1 MQINNYNRNL
11 KPSFQSLYVV
21 KAKENPNKV
30 DEIIDLSDRYS
41 FLGDKISSSVEI
53 PEENYTYAN
62 STINFIGEDKGADDE
77 IETMLANRGINF
89 TRKSFSELLES
100 SESIKSRVELSPEDK
115 SRGYRLVEIDTTKFD
130 NAYEKYGFAYVGK
143 EGYISQPERTENFKE
158 YLKTGKN
165 IYAPVV
171 YINDYGEYPEIA
183 FGDGRHRY
191 AYMRDIKM
199 NGIPVAME
207 NETIK
212 IARKYGLLLQ

>member
-11 KPSFQSLYVV
+11 KPSFQSLYIV
-21 KAKENPNKV
+21 KAKENPDKV
-30 DEIIDLSDRYS
+30 DDILDLSDRYS
-41 FLGDKISSSVEI
+41 YSRAEISSFTEI
-53 PEENYTYAN
+53 PEDNYSYSN
-62 STINFIGEDKGADDE
+62 STIKFIGENYAADDE

-100 SESIKSRVELSPEDK
+100 AESIKSRVELSPEDK

-143 EGYISQPERTENFKE
+143 EGNISQPERTERFKD

-171 YINDYGEYPEIA
+171 YINDCGEYPEIA

-199 NGIPVAME
+199 NGIPVAMN
-207 NETIK
+207 NETIQ
-212 IARKYGLLLQ
+212 IARKYGLLFK